1 MTRRASALPRHARP
15 FAPRPRGVAAAAVAI
30 ASLLSL
36 AACKDDDA
44 GPLTPA
50 GAALVASA
58 PAVAATKVPPPPVLA
73 AASETPAAPA
83 SGAVAGDLAVVDA
96 QLDALLAKA
105 SSCSADTECRSVAL
119 GARACGGPTG
129 YRAYS
134 SNGAAPDSVEAL
146 AQHQRELSAQ
156 QARASQRV
164 SPCFMQ
170 ADPGARC
177 QQNKCVTGRAGP

>member
-73 AASETPAAPA
+73 AASETPA

-156 QARASQRV
+156 QARASHRV